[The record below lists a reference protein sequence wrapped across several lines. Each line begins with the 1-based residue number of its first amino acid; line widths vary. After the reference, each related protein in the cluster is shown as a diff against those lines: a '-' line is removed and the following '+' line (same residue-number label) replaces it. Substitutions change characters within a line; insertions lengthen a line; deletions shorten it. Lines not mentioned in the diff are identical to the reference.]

1 MDTKQRL
8 NVGWSRYF
16 VSMAVF
22 SIECVLYR
30 MCLQNLFSMECYNIC
45 SNGPLQTQP
54 RDGQTCPHR
63 PRLVGSRS
71 TCPPLSPFPDANSFM
86 IGTAAINTHIPPAR
100 AALLP
105 RHALTY
111 RVTQT
116 VCVLLLQDLLQS
128 CSRGG
133 RRRVDDMCYERR
145 RAEACVDESAHH
157 ALGPVRNPVL

>member
-1 MDTKQRL
+1 LREGGEGRRQIKDQAQRRGRRRGFIDTKQRL

-22 SIECVLYR
+22 STECVLYR
-30 MCLQNLFSMECYNIC
+30 MCLQNLFSMEYYNIC
-45 SNGPLQTQP
+45 SLGPLQTQP
-54 RDGQTCPHR
+54 RDGQTSPHR

-71 TCPPLSPFPDANSFM
+71 TCPPLSPFPDANSFV

-116 VCVLLLQDLLQS
+116 KRMELLRCLRGSSGARLQLRPKWS
-128 CSRGG
+128 
-133 RRRVDDMCYERR
+133 E
-145 RAEACVDESAHH
+145 
-157 ALGPVRNPVL
+157 